1 MILFVAGVALAGGLS
16 ACAGVPSDDSAPHGF
31 SQLRLGRPKP
41 APETEESVPAAPIR
55 EASNAAPASAAV
67 AAAAPGASAARAPAP
82 VASTVSSIAA
92 AGSADPAAAARR
104 VGAYLAAEGF
114 EAEDS
119 EQNGARVVTATRMA
133 EPRRLMPEATCS
145 LEAMR
150 RPDFSAANL
159 TVRLTPGGAGGL
171 AVGVESSFVEVNTNL
186 ISGTLV
192 REACK
197 SRGVLEAG
205 VRRAALGG

>member
-1 MILFVAGVALAGGLS
+1 MILFVAGMALAGGL
-16 ACAGVPSDDSAPHGF
+16 AGCAGAPSDDSAPHSF
-31 SQLRLGRPKP
+31 SQLRFGHAKP
-41 APETEESVPAAPIR
+41 APDEAEPAAPTPAPIR
-55 EASNAAPASAAV
+55 EASNAPAPAAAAAPLGRAPAPTPAPV
-67 AAAAPGASAARAPAP
+67 AAAAPPAM
-82 VASTVSSIAA
+82 A
-92 AGSADPAAAARR
+92 AGPVDPAAAARR
-104 VGAYLAAEGF
+104 VDAYLAAEGF
-114 EAEDS
+114 SAEDS
-119 EQNGARVVTATRMA
+119 EQNGARVVVATRMA
-133 EPRRLMPEATCS
+133 EPRRLEHEAACS

-159 TVRLTPGGAGGL
+159 TVRLAPGAGGL

-192 REACK
+192 RQACK